1 MGVPFSTTQKA
12 QPEEGIFLDWS
23 VVYEYR
29 ELFIRGVF
37 NTILLTSVAVICGTI
52 MGLFIGLGKMSSNPI
67 LRVPAAI
74 YVELFR
80 GTPLFLQILLIH
92 TAVIPA
98 FWGVFFP
105 EAKVPEG
112 LFSGFVAL
120 SLNAAAYIAEIFR
133 AGIQSID
140 VGQME
145 AARSLGMTKGMAM
158 RLIIIPQAFLR
169 MLPALGNE
177 FIALLKD
184 SSLLAIIATPELGYA
199 AFSVAK
205 NTFERFPPYLT
216 AGAAYLVLTLFLS
229 RVVVRGLEK
238 RYSPK

>member
-1 MGVPFSTTQKA
+1 MG
-12 QPEEGIFLDWS
+12 LDWS
-23 VVYEYR
+23 VVYDYR
-29 ELFIRGVF
+29 ELFIRGVW
-37 NTILLTSVAVICGTI
+37 NTVLLTTVAVICGTI
-52 MGLFIGLGKMSSNPI
+52 LGLFIGLGKMSDK
-67 LRVPAAI
+67 LYLKAPAAI

-92 TAVIPA
+92 TAVIPGI
-98 FWGVFFP
+98 WGLFFP
-105 EAKVPEG
+105 EAKVPEA

-120 SLNAAAYIAEIFR
+120 TLNAAAYIAEIFR

-140 VGQME
+140 PGQME

-158 RLIIIPQAFLR
+158 RLITIPQAFLR

-184 SSLLAIIATPELGYA
+184 SSLLAIISTPELGYA
-199 AFSVAK
+199 AFNIAK

-216 AGAAYLVLTLFLS
+216 SGAIYLVLTLFLS

-238 RYSPK
+238 RYTPK

>member
-1 MGVPFSTTQKA
+1 MNWGVISQY
-12 QPEEGIFLDWS
+12 Q
-23 VVYEYR
+23 
-29 ELFIRGVF
+29 ELFIRGVQ
-37 NTILLTSVAVICGTI
+37 NTILLTTVAVVCGTI
-52 MGLFIGLGKMSSNPI
+52 LGLFIGLGKMSD
-67 LRVPAAI
+67 RVYFKVPAAI

-92 TAVIPA
+92 TAVIPGI
-98 FWGVFFP
+98 WGLFFP
-105 EAKVPEG
+105 EAKVPEAI
-112 LFSGFVAL
+112 FSGFVSL
-120 SLNAAAYIAEIFR
+120 TLNAAAYIAEIFR

-140 VGQME
+140 PGQME
-145 AARSLGMTKGMAM
+145 AARSLGMTKGMGM
-158 RLIIIPQAFLR
+158 RLIVIPQAFMR

-184 SSLLAIIATPELGYA
+184 SSLLAIISTPELGYA

-205 NTFERFPPYLT
+205 NTFERYPPYLT
-216 AGAAYLVLTLFLS
+216 AGAIYLVLTLFLS

>member
-1 MGVPFSTTQKA
+1 
-12 QPEEGIFLDWS
+12 
-23 VVYEYR
+23 
-29 ELFIRGVF
+29 
-37 NTILLTSVAVICGTI
+37 LTSVGTVCGTI
-52 MGLFIGLGKMSSNPI
+52 FGLFLGLGKMSQNPF
-67 LRVPAAI
+67 LRVPSAI

-80 GTPLFLQILLIH
+80 GTPMFVQILLIH
-92 TAVIPA
+92 FAVIPSIWQVL
-98 FWGVFFP
+98 FPGENSP
-105 EAKVPEG
+105 EAI
-112 LFSGFVAL
+112 FSGFVAL

-140 VGQME
+140 PGQME

-158 RLIIIPQAFLR
+158 RLIIIPQAFTR

-184 SSLLAIIATPELGYA
+184 SSLLAVIATPELGYA

-205 NTFERFPPYLT
+205 NTFERYPPYLT
-216 AGAAYLVLTLFLS
+216 SAAIYLVLTLFLS

-238 RYSPK
+238 RYSPR

>member
-1 MGVPFSTTQKA
+1 MAT
-12 QPEEGIFLDWS
+12 
-23 VVYEYR
+23 
-29 ELFIRGVF
+29 
-37 NTILLTSVAVICGTI
+37 ICGTI
-52 MGLFIGLGKMSSNPI
+52 LGLFIGLGKMSTNKLLS
-67 LRVPAAI
+67 VPSAI

-80 GTPLFLQILLIH
+80 GTPMFVQILLIH
-92 TAVIPA
+92 FAVIPSI
-98 FWGVFFP
+98 WQTFFP
-105 EAKVPEG
+105 QSEIPSAI
-112 LFSGFVAL
+112 FSGFVAL

-140 VGQME
+140 PGQME
-145 AARSLGMTKGMAM
+145 AARSLGMTKGLAM

-184 SSLLAIIATPELGYA
+184 SSLLAVIATPELGYA

-205 NTFERFPPYLT
+205 NTFERYPPYLT
-216 AGAAYLVLTLFLS
+216 TAAIYLVLTLFLS

>member
-1 MGVPFSTTQKA
+1 M
-12 QPEEGIFLDWS
+12 L
-23 VVYEYR
+23 
-29 ELFIRGVF
+29 
-37 NTILLTSVAVICGTI
+37 NTILLTTVATICGTI
-52 MGLFIGLGKMSSNPI
+52 LGLFLGIGKISSNPL
-67 LRVPAAI
+67 LRVPSAI

-80 GTPLFLQILLIH
+80 GTPMFVQILLIH
-92 TAVIPA
+92 FAVIPA
-98 FWGVFFP
+98 IWQTFFP
-105 EAKVPEG
+105 DAEIPPAI
-112 LFSGFVAL
+112 FSGFVAL

-140 VGQME
+140 PGQME

-158 RLIIIPQAFLR
+158 RLIIIPQAFTR

-184 SSLLAIIATPELGYA
+184 SSLLAVISTPELGYA

-205 NTFERFPPYLT
+205 STFERFPPYLT
-216 AGAAYLVLTLFLS
+216 AAAVYLVLTLFLS

>member
-1 MGVPFSTTQKA
+1 M
-12 QPEEGIFLDWS
+12 I
-23 VVYEYR
+23 
-29 ELFIRGVF
+29 
-37 NTILLTSVAVICGTI
+37 NTILLTTVAVLCGTI
-52 MGLFIGLGKMSSNPI
+52 LGLFLGLAKMSSRVI

-74 YVELFR
+74 YVEVFR
-80 GTPLFLQILLIH
+80 GTPMFVQILLIH
-92 TAVIPA
+92 FAVIPSI
-98 FWGVFFP
+98 WQTFFP
-105 EAKVPEG
+105 NAEIPSA

-145 AARSLGMTKGMAM
+145 AARSLGMTKSMAM

-184 SSLLAIIATPELGYA
+184 SSLLAVIATPELGYA
-199 AFSVAK
+199 AFNIAK
-205 NTFERFPPYLT
+205 NTFERYPPYLT
-216 AGAAYLVLTLFLS
+216 AAAIYLVLTLFLS

-238 RYSPK
+238 RYSPR

>member
-1 MGVPFSTTQKA
+1 MNWGVIATYQ
-12 QPEEGIFLDWS
+12 D
-23 VVYEYR
+23 
-29 ELFIRGVF
+29 LFIRGVI
-37 NTILLTSVAVICGTI
+37 NTIILTSVATILGTVF
-52 MGLFIGLGKMSSNPI
+52 GLFIGLGKMSKNP
-67 LRVPAAI
+67 LLKVPASI

-80 GTPLFLQILLIH
+80 GTPMFVQIFLVHFAI
-92 TAVIPA
+92 IPSI
-98 FWGVFFP
+98 WKTFFP
-105 EAKVPEG
+105 EAEIPSG
-112 LFSGFVAL
+112 MFSGFVAL

-145 AARSLGMTKGMAM
+145 AARSLGMTRGMAM

-184 SSLLAIIATPELGYA
+184 SSLLAVIATPEIFYA
-199 AFSVAK
+199 AMSVAK
-205 NTFERFPPYLT
+205 NTFERYPPYLT
-216 AGAAYLVLTLFLS
+216 AAAIYLVLTLFLS

-238 RYSPK
+238 RYTPK

>member
-1 MGVPFSTTQKA
+1 MGLNWGVISQY
-12 QPEEGIFLDWS
+12 Q
-23 VVYEYR
+23 
-29 ELFIRGVF
+29 ELFIRGVQ
-37 NTILLTSVAVICGTI
+37 NTILLTTVAVVCGTI
-52 MGLFIGLGKMSSNPI
+52 LGLFIGLGKMSD
-67 LRVPAAI
+67 RVYFKVPAAI

-92 TAVIPA
+92 TAVIPGI
-98 FWGVFFP
+98 WGLFFP
-105 EAKVPEG
+105 EAKVPEAI
-112 LFSGFVAL
+112 FSGFVSL
-120 SLNAAAYIAEIFR
+120 TLNAAAYIAEIFR

-140 VGQME
+140 PGQME
-145 AARSLGMTKGMAM
+145 AARSLGMTKGMGM
-158 RLIIIPQAFLR
+158 RLIVIPQAFMR

-184 SSLLAIIATPELGYA
+184 SSLLAIISTPELGYA

-205 NTFERFPPYLT
+205 NTFERYPPYLT
-216 AGAAYLVLTLFLS
+216 AGAIYLVLTLFLS

>member
-1 MGVPFSTTQKA
+1 
-12 QPEEGIFLDWS
+12 
-23 VVYEYR
+23 
-29 ELFIRGVF
+29 
-37 NTILLTSVAVICGTI
+37 LTSVATICGTI
-52 MGLFIGLGKMSSNPI
+52 LGLFIGLGKLSSNKLLSIPS
-67 LRVPAAI
+67 AI

-80 GTPLFLQILLIH
+80 GTPMFVQILLIH
-92 TAVIPA
+92 FAVIPSI
-98 FWGVFFP
+98 WQTFFP
-105 EAKVPEG
+105 QAEIPSAI
-112 LFSGFVAL
+112 FSGFVAL

-140 VGQME
+140 PGQME
-145 AARSLGMTKGMAM
+145 AARSLGMTKGLAM
-158 RLIIIPQAFLR
+158 RLIVIPQAFLR

-184 SSLLAIIATPELGYA
+184 SSLLAVIATPELGYA

-205 NTFERFPPYLT
+205 NTFERYPPYLT
-216 AGAAYLVLTLFLS
+216 SAAVYLILTLFLS